1 MYWNNVLLTIQLVFK
16 DRTITSHHIRNG
28 SCMFFNVKTFQIFQM
43 FTFLFT
49 SVYIFSSVSTQ
60 FLQNAEFRSYE
71 NKRMTSVTSTI
82 MTSSFVQCTTMCLR
96 TNGCLAV
103 AITNGGNDAMLCS
116 LATHPSN
123 QNGLVDDATAD
134 VCVLGEPSFN
144 LITVRQRRCGK
155 VIFSFVSV
163 NQSIYPQ
170 GGPM

>member
-1 MYWNNVLLTIQLVFK
+1 
-16 DRTITSHHIRNG
+16 
-28 SCMFFNVKTFQIFQM
+28 MFFNVKTQIL

-49 SVYIFSSVSTQ
+49 SVYILSSVSTQ

-103 AITNGGNDAMLCS
+103 AITNACNDAMLCS
-116 LATHPSN
+116 LATGSSN
-123 QNGLVDDATAD
+123 QNGLVDNATTD
-134 VCVLGEPSFN
+134 VYVLGEPYFN

-155 VIFSFVSV
+155 VIFLVVSV
-163 NQSIYPQ
+163 SQSFCPQ
-170 GGPM
+170 GGRM